1 MNKRFI
7 QSERQKKLRR
17 TLLLFSLLLC
27 WSELQATNLYLL
39 DVDIRGVNASLYDS
53 NGVLW
58 IATEQ
63 GLTAKADSL
72 TYKFES
78 KITDQNSPID
88 SNITGLSLG
97 LNGGVIAL
105 SESGLS
111 IFQEKQFNFRQI
123 HLDSEPVTIIVDT
136 VDQTYWV
143 PTQRSGIYILDKH
156 GGTVRQLK
164 PDPLNPLTLSSSRFY
179 GAQKNDFDFDDKQFV
194 YIATDNGLNI
204 YNRENRT
211 IQRLLDGTDR
221 GALLS
226 KNIKSI
232 YRIDEQVLLIATDRG
247 VNIFDTNKQIFSK
260 KNFLAERSIESLSKV
275 KGNFFFAIIDGRAQ
289 FLIIDPSAEQVIQM
303 VDKRLDQLAR
313 TASEPTFIVTGSKS
327 LIKSGHDLFEIDDK
341 INVSKVVSSPNVIID
356 VIAME
361 SGYLLSTKDN
371 LYHVRTEDQSV
382 RKEFEKNILYFRA
395 VEGFPSVAVYKDKI
409 DISKSSLSTKTSVNI
424 SNSISLDSNALIVS
438 SDTLI
443 TIIHKGSLSTFSIT
457 ENTFLLKEIG
467 IFDSKVTYI
476 DNLKSIDDSI
486 YASTGNGILKFTY
499 PDEVTPNF
507 KDQVIDSREYFE
519 YNSLLNNK
527 IPRVF
532 FDIAKVGDTYWI
544 SSPDLGLTVHN
555 PDLNELVHDFSY
567 RAGDRSTLASG
578 SPRRILF
585 SSFDSMGK
593 IFIGSR
599 GQGLF
604 SYSLQEGS
612 FTQYDTDDGLLSNNI
627 LDLMVDS
634 NETLWIQSSDGLNT
648 LTGQAIKTILS
659 PSDGLKIM
667 IPHKSFIH
675 QLNDRIFLTGRDVSQ
690 SFDPDQIIKKNAQSR
705 IHITRIQGLDGAN
718 NRVNY
723 AIPDNGKLTLDYKT
737 TSLLLDA
744 FVDRSHK
751 SNLVRFFYTFA
762 NSDETIPNGRANTI
776 QISGIPYYQSSVSIF
791 GIDENGQKTSNNIDI
806 KLNRRPP
813 EWMRYEMIFFYVILI
828 AGALVIIVKRREDY
842 QLRAAESR
850 RHEAELDEARRL
862 QESLLPKERPSN
874 QGLDI
879 STFLRPAT
887 EVGGDYYDFY
897 ETEDGL
903 YAVCG
908 DATGHGVISG
918 IMVSVTKAGLLG
930 ITFTSPSEILR
941 KLNKIVKKVNFRRVR
956 MSLTITK
963 ITSKNLIVSS
973 AAMPPL
979 YLFRSDT
986 GKVEEMLVPN
996 LPLGGLES
1004 EDYESFDAAF
1014 NKGDVLVMLSD
1025 GLAELPNKEGEL
1037 LEYEKINRCILKNA
1051 KKTAEQIKN
1060 ALVGLADKWSDG
1072 LANPDDITVLVI
1084 KKIHNH

>member
-7 QSERQKKLRR
+7 QSERQQKLRR
-17 TLLLFSLLLC
+17 SLLLFFSLLLS
-27 WSELQATNLYLL
+27 WSKLQATNLYSL
-39 DVDIRGVNASLYDS
+39 DIDIRGINASLYDS

-58 IATEQ
+58 IATER

-97 LNGGVIAL
+97 LNGDVIAL

-111 IFQEKQFNFRQI
+111 IFQEKQFNFKQI

-156 GGTVRQLK
+156 GGIVRQLK
-164 PDPLNPLTLSSSRFY
+164 PDPLNPLTLSSLRFY

-211 IQRLLDGTDR
+211 IQRLLDRTDR

-226 KNIKSI
+226 NNIKSM
-232 YRIDEQVLLIATDRG
+232 YRIDEQTLLIATDRG

-260 KNFLAERSIESLSKV
+260 KYFLAESSIESLSKV
-275 KGNFFFAIIDGRAQ
+275 KGNFFFAIIDGQSQ
-289 FLIIDPSAEQVIQM
+289 FLIIDPSAKQVIPM
-303 VDKRLDQLAR
+303 VDKRLDQLAS
-313 TASEPTFIVTGSKS
+313 TASELTFIVNGLKS
-327 LIKSGHDLFEIDDK
+327 LVKSGHDLFEIDED
-341 INVSKVVSSPNVIID
+341 INVSKVVSSPDVIID
-356 VIAME
+356 VIEME

-371 LYHVRTEDQSV
+371 LYHVRTEEQSV
-382 RKEFEKNILYFRA
+382 RQEFEKDILYFRA
-395 VEGFPSVAVYKDKI
+395 VKGLHTVAIYEDKI
-409 DISKSSLSTKTSVNI
+409 DIVKSSLSTKTSVNV
-424 SNSISLDSNALIVS
+424 SNAISLDSNALIVS

-443 TIIHKGSLSTFSIT
+443 TIINNGLLSIFSIN
-457 ENTFLLKEIG
+457 ENIFLLKEID

-476 DNLKSIDDSI
+476 DNLKSIDNSI

-499 PDEVTPNF
+499 PDAVTPNF
-507 KDQVIDSREYFE
+507 KDQIIDSREYFE

-532 FDIAKVGDTYWI
+532 FDIAKVGDRYWI

-555 PDLNELVHDFSY
+555 PNLNELVYDFSY
-567 RAGDRSTLASG
+567 KAGDRSTLASG
-578 SPRRILF
+578 SPRRILI
-585 SSFDSMGK
+585 SSSNSTER

-604 SYSLQEGS
+604 SYSLKEES
-612 FTQYDTDDGLLSNNI
+612 FIQYDTDDGLLSNNI
-627 LDLMVDS
+627 LDLMMDS

-648 LTGQAIKTILS
+648 LTGQTIKTILT
-659 PSDGLKIM
+659 PSDGLNIT

-675 QLNDRIFLTGRDVSQ
+675 QFKDRIFLTGRDVSQ
-690 SFDPDQIIKKNAQSR
+690 SFDPDQITKKNAQSR

-718 NRVNY
+718 NSVNY
-723 AIPDNGKLTLDYKT
+723 AIPSDGKLNLNHKT
-737 TSLLLDA
+737 TSLMLDA

-776 QISGIPYYQSSVSIF
+776 QISEIPYYQSSLSIF
-791 GIDENGQKTSNNIDI
+791 GIDENGQKTSNTIDI
-806 KLNRRPP
+806 KLNRQPP
-813 EWMRYEMIFFYVILI
+813 EWMRYEMIFFYMVLIL
-828 AGALVIIVKRREDY
+828 GALVIMVKRREDY
-842 QLRAAESR
+842 QLKAAESR

-862 QESLLPKERPSN
+862 QKSLLPKEIPSN
-874 QGLDI
+874 QELDI

-897 ETEDGL
+897 ETKDGL

-941 KLNKIVKKVNFRRVR
+941 KLNKIVKEVNFGRVR

-963 ITSKNLIVSS
+963 ITSEKLTVSS

-1004 EDYESFDAAF
+1004 ENYESFDAAF
-1014 NKGDVLVMLSD
+1014 NKGDVLVMVSD
-1025 GLAELPNKEGEL
+1025 GLAELPNKKGEL
-1037 LEYEKINRCILKNA
+1037 LEYERINFCILENA
-1051 KKTAEQIKN
+1051 KKRAEQIKN
-1060 ALVGLADKWSDG
+1060 ALVELADQWSHG
-1072 LANPDDITVLVI
+1072 LSNPDDITVLVI
-1084 KKIHNH
+1084 KKSA